1 MGSLQVDL
9 IKVKLN
15 FSSSSV
21 WAPGKPLEGPSEA
34 PEPASGAADLIS
46 LSDDESLH

>member
-1 MGSLQVDL
+1 MGSLEVDL
-9 IKVKLN
+9 IKGKLN
-15 FSSSSV
+15 FSSFSV
-21 WAPGKPLEGPSEA
+21 WAPGSLSRALKA